1 MNPTAWDFF
10 IDRTLNPPA
19 SESALIELSK
29 IAEGRLPDDY
39 LALLRIADGGCGFV
53 GDNYLLI
60 YAAADVVREGRFEEF
75 MPHLLFFASNGG
87 GEGFAWDLSRTPL
100 MIVNVP
106 FIGMTDEGIAR
117 DFGTTID
124 AFLRRLQAAPLF
136 PS

>member
-19 SESALIELSK
+19 SESALIELSN
-29 IAEGRLPDDY
+29 IAAGRLPDDY

-60 YAAADVVREGRFEEF
+60 YAAADVVRYDRCEF
-75 MPHLLFFASNGG
+75 MPHLLFFASDGG
-87 GEGFAWDLSRTPL
+87 GEGFAWDLSRMPL
-100 MIVNVP
+100 VIVNVP
-106 FIGMTDEGIAR
+106 FIGTTDEGIAR

-124 AFLRRLQAAPLF
+124 TFLRRLRAAPLF